1 MIIVA
6 LQMKNINHMYMTT
19 WLVLHAAINIH
30 AKQSF
35 QPASGW
41 QLHVA
46 SGTISATNLARFPQC
61 EAVEAHSLLPLFRR
75 KHPGKDKRGLIFS
88 FFSERYIHRPSNIRC
103 LPEKKLNAFVRS

>member
-19 WLVLHAAINIH
+19 WLVLHAAITLQ
-30 AKQSF
+30 AKQSIWL
-35 QPASGW
+35 A
-41 QLHVA
+41 VTRRKR
-46 SGTISATNLARFPQC
+46 TISATNLARFPQC

-75 KHPGKDKRGLIFS
+75 KHPGKDKRGIIFS